1 MISHPFHFLKK
12 FLTCRFS
19 SSYSHNGFEIW
30 LMLQVYKLRAAPP
43 ACVSSPREA
52 SGFGFNGVYLSLHR
66 SGLPG
71 PPSAERILGVHQSL
85 HRSGVLL
92 ALRRRG
98 RVTLWISSTVN
109 QLCAAF
115 SSSPF
120 MVLGSACKEP
130 LLMLVALL
138 IDQSVVLLI
147 NLVV

>member
-1 MISHPFHFLKK
+1 MASPDLHLRLQTPG
-12 FLTCRFS
+12 CS
-19 SSYSHNGFEIW
+19 S
-30 LMLQVYKLRAAPP
+30 
-43 ACVSSPREA
+43 CVCELSPR
-52 SGFGFNGVYLSLHR
+52 GFWFWFQRSL
-66 SGLPG
+66 PQ
-71 PPSAERILGVHQSL
+71 PAPEWIAWPSVVAAERILGVHQSL
-85 HRSGVLL
+85 HRCGVLL